1 MDYMQIHETVVR
13 DIMDAIT
20 DLKNVSDDINP
31 VARARSR
38 SSIMKSASDLVIVFP
53 FMCDNTVDISTAT
66 MNAKAIERQAVAM
79 LQLLFSACSITNAE
93 NGADFIR
100 QFHKNIGN
108 SNMIDIDDFVDIM
121 DKYVES
127 ANVDVDYESYNA
139 IKESLLTLDFTL
151 PDSINESSLMDFDV
165 VTRGE
170 MQFVNEAGRRRHS
183 RRSTPRQNDI
193 RNNYDDTMFDVGVA
207 NVPLTGVGA
216 PRPVSDRYH
225 DVRLRNVPLAD
236 NDAAAVSA
244 ARSSNRS
251 GRNTTATSASRSNG
265 SDGNGNS
272 GRNNNGGSNGPG
284 FSVSNS
290 GNTTNNYYGSNNRRG
305 GDLNNAMDLAKFY
318 KDMSDFHRNSLID
331 GDVKK
336 ANELMPSLMTV
347 NFVSTGPDGKDPVP
361 VSFVC
366 GVKCRLIPVDPYD
379 IANHIITKHQDRNVL
394 NNFIRATTKEISFF
408 KDFLF
413 AVDKAK
419 IDAISRSKKGSSHP
433 MWKVLERRA
442 NASKIKQWLRQPNNC
457 AAITTLGVSKELVEY
472 IKKQNNINLENP
484 KEAAKIMESL
494 NLMGFIII
502 DEAAEVDSI
511 MWDNGE
517 RQYESLSFNALER
530 DTSGSEYRKAINLM
544 SKTYR

>member
-1 MDYMQIHETVVR
+1 MDYMQIHETIVR
-13 DIMDAIT
+13 DIMDAMT
-20 DLKNVSDDINP
+20 DLKNASDDINP
-31 VARARSR
+31 AVARARSR

-66 MNAKAIERQAVAM
+66 MNAKAIERQAVTM

-93 NGADFIR
+93 NGAEFIR

-108 SNMIDIDDFVDIM
+108 SKMIDIDDFVDIM
-121 DKYVES
+121 DNYVES
-127 ANVDVDYESYNA
+127 ANVDVDYDSYNA

-170 MQFVNEAGRRRHS
+170 VQFVNEARRKKNGGGKDKGVPS
-183 RRSTPRQNDI
+183 S
-193 RNNYDDTMFDVGVA
+193 YFDVKLYDIPKSSPSTGA
-207 NVPLTGVGA
+207 GASSAKTEREDTDAYNVYLRGDKKPKSNSGSNKQVRSVKPGYNSDSKTTTVQVYTGKG
-216 PRPVSDRYH
+216 
-225 DVRLRNVPLAD
+225 
-236 NDAAAVSA
+236 
-244 ARSSNRS
+244 
-251 GRNTTATSASRSNG
+251 
-265 SDGNGNS
+265 GNGNKK
-272 GRNNNGGSNGPG
+272 
-284 FSVSNS
+284 
-290 GNTTNNYYGSNNRRG
+290 
-305 GDLNNAMDLAKFY
+305 LNNAMDLAKFY
-318 KDMSDFHRNSLID
+318 KDMADVNRNAIID
-331 GDVKK
+331 ADVKK
-336 ANELMPSLMTV
+336 ANELMPSLLTV
-347 NFVSTGPDGKDPVP
+347 NFVSTSDKDAGAIP

-379 IANHIITKHQDRNVL
+379 IANHIVTKHQDRNVL

-413 AVDKAK
+413 AIDKAK

-457 AAITTLGVSKELVEY
+457 AAITTLGLSKELVEF
-472 IKKQNNINLENP
+472 IKKENGINLENP
-484 KEAAKIMESL
+484 IEASKIMESL

-530 DTSGSEYRKAINLM
+530 DTSGAEYKKAINLM
-544 SKTYR
+544 AKTYR